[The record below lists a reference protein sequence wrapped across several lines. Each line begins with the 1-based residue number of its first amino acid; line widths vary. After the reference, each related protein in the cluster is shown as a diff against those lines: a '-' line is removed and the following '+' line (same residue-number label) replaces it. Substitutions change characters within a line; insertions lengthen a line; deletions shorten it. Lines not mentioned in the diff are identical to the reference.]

1 MKKIAGL
8 FMIAFYSITVQA
20 QVSKATFRL
29 LGGFNLPKY
38 TYKNLTGTSAR
49 DMYPGFSVALL
60 LSGYDESRYTNLNK
74 SPKFGYHLGLEYT
87 QKGAINNVGGTGF
100 TKSKNRINYLQ
111 GELLGSLGMGK
122 HREKGSFADILVGG
136 YLSYALSGTQAIT
149 ATNGVTTSTALKFGN
164 DVINDDYNKMDLGIK
179 TGLLFTIS
187 SKLSLAAF
195 YEHGISDI
203 APPDNVK
210 ISNRNI
216 QLSLGFNF
224 GYKK

>member
-1 MKKIAGL
+1 MKKIIGFL
-8 FMIAFYSITVQA
+8 ILVFYSIALQA

-29 LGGFNLPKY
+29 LGGFNLPQY

-60 LSGYDESRYTNLNK
+60 LSGYDDSRYTNVSK

-87 QKGAINNVGGTGF
+87 QKGAINNAGGTGF

-111 GELLGSLGMGK
+111 GELLGSIGMGK
-122 HREKGSFADILVGG
+122 HREKGSFVDIVAGG
-136 YLSYALSGTQAIT
+136 YLSFALSGTQVIT
-149 ATNGVTTSTALKFGN
+149 ATNGIATSSALKFGN
-164 DVINDDYNKMDLGIK
+164 DVTNDDYNKMDLGIK
-179 TGLLFTIS
+179 TGLLFTLS

-195 YEHGISDI
+195 YEYGISDI

-216 QLSLGFNF
+216 QLALGFNF
-224 GYKK
+224 GYKR